1 MLTRALSPVLRDSK
15 KSFLLL
21 NPRQTRKSTLVSSL
35 NPDISINLA
44 HEPTYLQFARNP
56 RELEERLKA
65 SPRTGNLQTIFID
78 EVQRLPSLLNT
89 VQVLLDSAPQRGSH
103 HCLG

>member
-21 NPRQTRKSTLVSSL
+21 GPRQTGKSTLVSSL

-44 HEPTYLQFARNP
+44 TRANISRIRP
-56 RELEERLKA
+56 
-65 SPRTGNLQTIFID
+65 
-78 EVQRLPSLLNT
+78 
-89 VQVLLDSAPQRGSH
+89 
-103 HCLG
+103 